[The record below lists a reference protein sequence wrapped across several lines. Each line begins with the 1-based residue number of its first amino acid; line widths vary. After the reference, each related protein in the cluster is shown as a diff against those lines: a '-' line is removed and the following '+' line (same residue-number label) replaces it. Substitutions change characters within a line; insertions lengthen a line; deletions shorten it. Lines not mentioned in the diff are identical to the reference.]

1 MKGRSKNHYYNY
13 SNNPFNSCAAS
24 THKNK
29 FIHHTIDMPPISYLF
44 IYSIVAF
51 ILNKNKPPLPLETKN
66 HNLWRKQ
73 KERNASAIQYQ
84 MNHRQDLKIET
95 LPPSKFSFRLIPSYR
110 DRTICKNSR
119 EQEMK
124 QPLIERVKA
133 CQKIKFEQKGMLWS
147 NSRSRNQIRIRKKK
161 ALL

>member
-1 MKGRSKNHYYNY
+1 MCRLYPQKQ
-13 SNNPFNSCAAS
+13 
-24 THKNK
+24 
-29 FIHHTIDMPPISYLF
+29 IHHTIDMPPISYLF
-44 IYSIVAF
+44 IYSIIAF